1 MISSFLSFQRSFD
14 SIQIFEYLYLT
25 RIIFEKHFLSSKSTL
40 EANKWEECAT
50 AWKWP
55 PLIVTSPHG
64 VTLWT
69 KKHWR
74 LALFVFASVFEVA
87 VDFFHENWFLYTGR
101 NDVTISQTWEFLTP
115 VYLCLLVCNFAVKL
129 AFVPNLLAIVFA
141 IKVWC
146 QFHPHSFYQSFNGN
160 CTTFTKGVSRVGR

>member
-1 MISSFLSFQRSFD
+1 MKNSGLNTCIWLA
-14 SIQIFEYLYLT
+14 LYLKY
-25 RIIFEKHFLSSKSTL
+25 IFFLQKALWMLTNAKSV
-40 EANKWEECAT
+40 AV

-55 PLIVTSPHG
+55 PLLVTSPHG

-69 KKHWR
+69 KKHWG
-74 LALFVFASVFEVA
+74 LALFVFASVFEVG
-87 VDFFHENWFLYTGR
+87 VDFFRENWFLYKGR
-101 NDVTISQTWEFLTP
+101 NDVTTSQTWKFLIP
-115 VYLCLLVCNFAVKL
+115 VYLSIFVCNFAVKL
-129 AFVPNLLAIVFA
+129 AFISNLLVIVFT

>member
-1 MISSFLSFQRSFD
+1 MLEI
-14 SIQIFEYLYLT
+14 
-25 RIIFEKHFLSSKSTL
+25 HFLSSKRTL
-40 EANKWEECAT
+40 EANKCEERAV

-55 PLIVTSPHG
+55 PLLVTSPHG

-101 NDVTISQTWEFLTP
+101 NDVTIAKT
-115 VYLCLLVCNFAVKL
+115 
-129 AFVPNLLAIVFA
+129 
-141 IKVWC
+141 
-146 QFHPHSFYQSFNGN
+146 
-160 CTTFTKGVSRVGR
+160 

>member
-1 MISSFLSFQRSFD
+1 MID
-14 SIQIFEYLYLT
+14 
-25 RIIFEKHFLSSKSTL
+25 
-40 EANKWEECAT
+40 W
-50 AWKWP
+50 
-55 PLIVTSPHG
+55 LIDG

-87 VDFFHENWFLYTGR
+87 VDFFHENWFLCTGR
-101 NDVTISQTWEFLTP
+101 NDVTISKTWEFLTP

-141 IKVWC
+141 IKVSRVSISSTL
-146 QFHPHSFYQSFNGN
+146 SFYSILQWKLYHIYKGSWSCRKVIWQVIILSFLLKHISLN
-160 CTTFTKGVSRVGR
+160 CWMLFLRVSSDIDVTIDWEHM